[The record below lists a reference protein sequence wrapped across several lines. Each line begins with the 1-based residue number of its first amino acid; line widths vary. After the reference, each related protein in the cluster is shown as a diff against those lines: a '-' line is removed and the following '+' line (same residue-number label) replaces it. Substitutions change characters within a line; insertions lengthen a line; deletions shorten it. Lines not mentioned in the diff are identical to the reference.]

1 MLVNLI
7 PSGRIECAG
16 LNIIVVSIIDNI
28 NIAKHI
34 FVKMVILKFEIK
46 C

>member
-16 LNIIVVSIIDNI
+16 LNIIVASRIDNI
-28 NIAKHI
+28 NIAKNI
-34 FVKMVILKFEIK
+34 FMKMAILKFEIK